1 MKNRKRNNLGQF
13 TKSAKSE
20 ISFVDLS
27 SYTTPEIKEEANRD
41 WVSFGEDNNYFQ
53 FLIDRY
59 NGSPTNN
66 AAINGIAQQIYG
78 KGLNATN
85 ANKKPQEYAKM
96 MSMFKKETVRKLC
109 YDQKLFGQCAM
120 QVIYSKDRKS
130 IAKVEHFPVETL
142 RAEKCNEKGEI
153 EAYYYFKD
161 WAEIKPNE
169 QPKRIAAYGYS
180 KDPIEIY
187 YVRPYKAGL
196 YYYCTP
202 DYNGCIQY
210 CELDEEISNYH
221 INNIQQ
227 GLSPT
232 MLISMHNGV
241 PNQEERRLLESK
253 IAQKFSGSSNAGKFI
268 LSFSDSKEQEPSLT
282 PVQLSDAHQQYQ
294 FLSDESSKKIMI
306 GHRIVSPFLLGIRD
320 AGGFGSNADEIKTA
334 SLLMDNTTIRPFQ
347 ELLID
352 CFDTL
357 LAFNGIALNLY
368 FVTLQPLEFT
378 EVDTDLQD
386 KEDIEEETGIQ
397 MSKDVPELDN
407 QMGSELADELNKLG
421 EDEEELLK
429 NYEVVDD
436 REVNYEL
443 DDELD
448 EGIQELNTE
457 KKSLLSRFYE
467 FVSTGSA
474 KPHKK
479 SDQDGTSKQSVAK
492 LQKFLVRYYYNPPK
506 VTTKK
511 GKNVSREF
519 CKKMVSAKKVYRKED
534 ILSLTTKVVNAGFG
548 KGGSNT
554 YSIWL
559 YKGGARCYHRW
570 YRKTYLK
577 KWTNK
582 GMGKEITSGE
592 AKSLGFKFPR
602 NAQKVPVAPKDMR
615 YKGYTK
621 AYWDKMQK
629 AKKKRSSSDSALYDA
644 AKKMGLDKKQN
655 K

>member
-1 MKNRKRNNLGQF
+1 MKNKKRNKLGQF
-13 TKSAKSE
+13 TKNTKSE

-41 WVSFGEDNNYFQ
+41 WVSFGEDNNYFN

-85 ANKKPQEYAKM
+85 SNKKPQEYAKM

-109 YDQKLFGQCAM
+109 YDLKLFGQCAM
-120 QVIYSKDRKS
+120 QVIYSKDRKT

-142 RAEKCNEKGEI
+142 RAEKCNEKGDI
-153 EAYYYFKD
+153 EAYYYFKN
-161 WAEIKPNE
+161 WADIQPNE

-180 KDPIEIY
+180 KDSIEIY
-187 YVRPYKAGL
+187 IVKPYKAGL

-210 CELDEEISNYH
+210 CELEEEISNYH

-386 KEDIEEETGIQ
+386 DEDIEEETGIQ
-397 MSKDVPELDN
+397 MSKEIPELDN
-407 QMGSELADELNKLG
+407 KLGSELAKELIEKG

-429 NYEVVDD
+429 NYEVVDE
-436 REVNYEL
+436 REVNYEF

-448 EGIQELNTE
+448 EVIQELNKE

-467 FVSTGSA
+467 FINTGTA
-474 KPHKK
+474 QKTKP

-492 LQKFLVRYYYNPPK
+492 LQKFLVRYYYNPAK
-506 VTTKK
+506 A
-511 GKNVSREF
+511 GSNSREF
-519 CKKMVSAKKVYRKED
+519 CKQMVRARKIYRKED
-534 ILSLTTKVVNAGFG
+534 VLAMTKKRVNPAFA
-548 KGGSNT
+548 KGGKKSKTGT
-554 YSIWL
+554 YSIWLNRGDVTLEKTKL
-559 YKGGARCYHRW
+559 YKGGARCQHRW

-577 KWTNK
+577 KWNNK

-621 AYWDKMQK
+621 AYWDKMGFG
-629 AKKKRSSSDSALYDA
+629 KKK
-644 AKKMGLDKKQN
+644 KK
-655 K
+655 